1 MLWFQLLDYAR
12 SQKKPI
18 IFVTDDGKKD
28 WWIRDSQGKPINP
41 LPELIQEMFIE
52 AGVLLHLYQGYNF
65 LDVATHSFNLKDQPE
80 IIADAMAVT
89 EQNIAEL
96 NQVKHG
102 ISVGRL
108 REYYAAEE
116 AVREWLQQ
124 TYGKDHKITIN
135 LGGSPDFIIVAP
147 DGTRIGVEVKTRSA
161 PYNMGDLAGLLGLAN
176 IRRKGPPLD
185 KFMLILV
192 CRGADYA
199 SDLTERI
206 QRALEIPEN
215 ISFVIGYLESDG
227 KFAVVSML
235 P

>member
-1 MLWFQLLDYAR
+1 MD
-12 SQKKPI
+12 
-18 IFVTDDGKKD
+18 T
-28 WWIRDSQGKPINP
+28 DSQGKPINP

-65 LDVATHSFNLKDQPE
+65 LDVATHFYNLKEQPE

-102 ISVGRL
+102 IRVGGL

-116 AVREWLQQ
+116 AVREWLQL
-124 TYGKDHKITIN
+124 TYGKDYKIKIS
-135 LGGSPDFIIVAP
+135 LAESSDFIMVEP
-147 DGTRIGVEVKTRSA
+147 DGTRIGVEVKRRST
-161 PYNMGDLAGLLGLAN
+161 PYSMHDLAGLLGLAN
-176 IRRKGPPLD
+176 IRRQGPPFD
-185 KFMLILV
+185 KFMIILV

-199 SDLTERI
+199 SSLTEKI
-206 QRALEIPEN
+206 QRALEVPEN

-227 KFAVVSML
+227 KFAEFSIL